1 MSSLSDASYFD
12 DTTTFLVYVMIFKT
26 GAKFN
31 VDLSQNKAHVKILI
45 QEEISKLVDED
56 DEVEGEEEMDG

>member
-1 MSSLSDASYFD
+1 MHVYVIMYVYRYC
-12 DTTTFLVYVMIFKT
+12 LVYVMIFKT

>member
-1 MSSLSDASYFD
+1 
-12 DTTTFLVYVMIFKT
+12 MIFQT